1 MPSSVYLHFTCGQAE
16 SGRAKNWLAF
26 CKTLASQPLEQTWS
40 IPPMDAIR
48 GHHLAERPMATRTR
62 ETDALSESAE
72 QRAALTTKA
81 GRRTAI
87 AELPE
92 GTHHPA

>member
-72 QRAALTTKA
+72 QRAALITTA
-81 GRRTAI
+81 GRRTAV
-87 AELPE
+87 AKLPG
-92 GTHHPA
+92 GTHHQA

>member
-1 MPSSVYLHFTCGQAE
+1 
-16 SGRAKNWLAF
+16 
-26 CKTLASQPLEQTWS
+26 
-40 IPPMDAIR
+40 MDAIR

-72 QRAALTTKA
+72 QRAALITKA

-92 GTHHPA
+92 GTHHQA